1 MKQITLTISGMS
13 CGHCVNAIERVLK
26 ALTGVQSVVVSLES
40 KNAQI
45 GFDPDK
51 ITPEQMIQAIT
62 EEGYSA
68 ST

>member
-1 MKQITLTISGMS
+1 MNQITLTIGGMS
-13 CGHCVNAIERVLK
+13 CGHCVSAIERVLK
-26 ALTGVQSVVVSLES
+26 ALDGVQSAVVSLDN

-51 ITPEQMIQAIT
+51 VTPEQMIQAIT

-68 ST
+68 SV